1 MGSFCPKHSKF
12 QMKKYKRVM
21 SHHTEERCKL
31 LRETDSWFQKLH
43 EELENFNASSGKSE
57 DLYFDVLLLS
67 KVYYV

>member
-1 MGSFCPKHSKF
+1 
-12 QMKKYKRVM
+12 M
-21 SHHTEERCKL
+21 SHHIEERCKL

-43 EELENFNASSGKSE
+43 EEFENFNESSGKSE